1 MRARHR
7 RSINYTV
14 KKFDNYVK
22 GKILKHISTIGS
34 AALLGSMGIV
44 VMSTITGCA
53 GQQQEEHQNRF
64 LIIEQLPSGKYVVV
78 EEMPT
83 EGPSRSIIRE
93 RDENGVVTERFMNED
108 EMRRLAEQEYQKMQS
123 GQSEL
128 NQEPSASPGM
138 GLAGTILAVA
148 AGSLLGNMI
157 GNALMGNKNFQR
169 HSNAVNR
176 SAYHRSSTAKKA
188 AAAKS
193 KKSFFGG
200 SKAGSSSAR
209 TSFFGG

>member
-1 MRARHR
+1 M
-7 RSINYTV
+7 
-14 KKFDNYVK
+14 
-22 GKILKHISTIGS
+22 KHLSTIGS

-44 VMSTITGCA
+44 VMSSIAGCS
-53 GQQQEEHQNRF
+53 GQQEQEPQNRF
-64 LIIEQLPSGKYVVV
+64 LVIEQQPNGKYIVV

-83 EGPSRSIIRE
+83 EGPSRAIIRE
-93 RDENGVVTERFMNED
+93 KDENGIVKERFMNEE
-108 EMRRLAEQEYQKMQS
+108 EMRRLAEQEYQKVQN

-169 HSNAVNR
+169 HSDAVNK
-176 SAYHRSSTAKKA
+176 SAYHQSAASRKASSA
-188 AAAKS
+188 S
-193 KKSFFGG
+193 KRSFFGG
-200 SKAGSSSAR
+200 SKTGSSS
-209 TSFFGG
+209 TSTSTYGG

>member
-1 MRARHR
+1 M
-7 RSINYTV
+7 
-14 KKFDNYVK
+14 
-22 GKILKHISTIGS
+22 KHISTIGS
-34 AALLGSMGIV
+34 AALLGSMGVV
-44 VMSTITGCA
+44 VMSTLTGCS
-53 GQQQEEHQNRF
+53 QQEQQEPQNRF
-64 LIIEQLPSGKYVVV
+64 LVIEQQVNGKYIVV

-108 EMRRLAEQEYQKMQS
+108 EMRSLAEQEYQKMQN

-128 NQEPSASPGM
+128 NQEPSSSPGM

-148 AGSLLGNMI
+148 AGSLMGNMI

-169 HSNAVNR
+169 HSNSVNK
-176 SAYHRSSTAKKA
+176 SAYHKSAAAKKSSSA
-188 AAAKS
+188 SKS

-200 SKAGSSSAR
+200 SKKRSSSGR
-209 TSFFGG
+209 SSFFGG